1 MDEEYVTSLIEA
13 QAEESLNF
21 ECKVGFAWDNK
32 QNSMGWVQAQAV
44 QAILGFTN
52 TEGGGLL
59 LIGVKDDG
67 KGNRDFAGLTADML
81 QTYSNTEAIQECID
95 KFADGQMTYSIKQV
109 KYVKN
114 GVNQTYIAI
123 AVSEFKESPVLCT
136 RDVPIKKSSG
146 KEKFIMREG
155 DLYARSRK
163 GRFATVKATSLE
175 LKEIIRLAH
184 TKDEERL
191 LQLLSSVN
199 DVQRAGSPNQ
209 PSPYTE
215 MDKDL

>member
-1 MDEEYVTSLIEA
+1 MDEEYVISLIES

-21 ECKVGFAWDNK
+21 ECKVGFAWDSK
-32 QNSMGWVQAQAV
+32 QSSMGWVQAQAI

-59 LIGVKDDG
+59 LLGVKDDG
-67 KGNRDFAGLTADML
+67 KGNRDFTGLTPEML
-81 QTYSNTEAIQECID
+81 QSYSNTEAIQECID
-95 KFADGQMTYSIKQV
+95 KFADGQMSYSIKQV
-109 KYVKN
+109 KHVN
-114 GVNQTYIAI
+114 DGVDKTYIAI
-123 AVSEFKESPVLCT
+123 AVSEFKESPVLST
-136 RDVPIKKSSG
+136 RDVSIKKPNG
-146 KEKFIMREG
+146 KEEFIMRER

-175 LKEIIRLAH
+175 LKETIRLAH

-199 DVQRAGSPNQ
+199 DVQRANSPNQ
-209 PSPYTE
+209 TSPYSE